1 MNFINEILEAEID
14 TNEILEAEID
24 TNEILEA
31 KININ
36 INNIKNENV
45 LLYKSFYNNYDK
57 EKYLSI
63 IQNKQEMLTLN
74 LDHPSYYKNIGNTFH
89 DSLNDLLDEL
99 DKRKNIYKTIEYLI
113 IESEWL
119 DFFPDNTNIKK
130 FENLKELSISS
141 RHLCDFNCKNL
152 PKSLKVLELWGSC
165 LNDKWGKYI
174 NNSNLELVI
183 LDERVGYHDD
193 IEYKCEYIFKD
204 QFRNWYQ

>member
-1 MNFINEILEAEID
+1 MDFIDYED
-14 TNEILEAEID
+14 TNTTEKLELI
-24 TNEILEA
+24 
-31 KININ
+31 INLYIN
-36 INNIKNENV
+36 DIKIKNV
-45 LLYKSFYNNYDK
+45 LFYKQFYNDCDK

-74 LDHPSYYKNIGNTFH
+74 LEYPAAYSKNKLDKSFH
-89 DSLNDLLDEL
+89 TSLNDLLDEL
-99 DKRKNIYKTIEYLI
+99 NERKNIYKNIEYLI

-141 RHLCDFNCKNL
+141 RHLCEFNCKNL

-165 LNDKWGKYI
+165 LNDKWGEYI
-174 NNSNLELVI
+174 NDSNLELVI
-183 LDERVGYHDD
+183 LDERVGYYDD

-204 QFRNWYQ
+204 KFKNWYQN